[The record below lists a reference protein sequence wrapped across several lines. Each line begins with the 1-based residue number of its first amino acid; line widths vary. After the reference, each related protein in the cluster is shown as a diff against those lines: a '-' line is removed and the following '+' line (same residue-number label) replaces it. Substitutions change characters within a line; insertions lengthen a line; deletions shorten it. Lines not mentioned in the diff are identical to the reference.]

1 MFSHMNIRKILVI
14 CMVLFC
20 ALSGIFAMSADD
32 MIEKAIQNS
41 VTIKTLELGRENSI
55 ISRKIDDAEEG
66 VSVTVSSGN
75 VTFQKE
81 KTTISGTTPFFSMGP
96 SVEVALPE
104 KDDTTVS
111 FKLENNS
118 YFYTDGEYKTSLTPS
133 ANYKQTISLDS
144 FTDTRKDV
152 TKKIAQVR
160 EDLSYQKSL
169 LQFRNTVL
177 QRILS
182 ILKLQS
188 SILDQ
193 EVTYKRLVADYDTD
207 IASGNITKEGLKDL
221 QARMKIE
228 NARVS
233 LESTKTKL
241 ESSLKQFR
249 DDYGFD
255 FETPDSVR
263 SASLSFEESRS
274 GNTSVLL
281 AELSLNLANQE
292 VEVAQ
297 GTSNKLQLGA
307 GAGVPVTWSK
317 GNGTDSSIYANLSA
331 AVTGSNYSVGAT
343 ARLDYDFA
351 DNLDPSITI
360 VGTWHNKT
368 TATTDDL
375 NLQTLK
381 NKVVLAQIDYD
392 DAVLSYRNSCS
403 DLRTSISDYIT
414 ELEQFEVSADY
425 DKKILERVKQMY
437 SLGLVTERD
446 VEDAQ
451 NNVDADDIKRTTLA
465 INALIIENNIAI
477 NQL

>member
-1 MFSHMNIRKILVI
+1 MNIRKILVI
-14 CMVLFC
+14 CIVLFV
-20 ALSGIFAMSADD
+20 AVSGLFAMSADD

-41 VTIKTLELGRENSI
+41 VAIKTLELDRENSI

-66 VSVTVSSGN
+66 VSITVSSGN
-75 VTFQKE
+75 VTFRKE
-81 KTTISGTTPFFSMGP
+81 SATSPFFSMGP
-96 SVEVALPE
+96 SLEVALPE
-104 KDDTTVS
+104 KNDTTVS
-111 FKLENNS
+111 FGLENNS

-152 TKKIAQVR
+152 TKKMAQVR
-160 EDLSYQKSL
+160 EDLNYQRSL
-169 LQFRNTVL
+169 LQFRTTVL
-177 QRILS
+177 QDILS

-193 EVTYKRLVADYDTD
+193 ETTYKRLVADYDTD

-241 ESSLKQFR
+241 ENSLKQFR
-249 DDYGFD
+249 DNYGFD
-255 FETPDSVR
+255 FEKPDSVR
-263 SASLSFEESRS
+263 NASLSFEESKS

-281 AELSLNLANQE
+281 AELALNLANQE
-292 VEVAQ
+292 VEIAT
-297 GTSNKLQLGA
+297 GTSNMLQLGA

-317 GNGTDSSIYANLSA
+317 GNGTDSSIYANLSGS
-331 AVTGSNYSVGAT
+331 VVGSNYSVGAT

-351 DNLDPSITI
+351 DKFEPSITI

-392 DAVLSYRNSCS
+392 DAVSSYKNSCS

-414 ELEQFEVSADY
+414 ELEQFQVSADY
-425 DKKILERVKQMY
+425 DQKILERVQQMY
-437 SLGLVTERD
+437 SLGLVTDRD

-451 NNVDADDIKRTTLA
+451 NVVNADEIKRTTLA